1 MLESGQRI
9 QHPKSLMTRDF
20 INKMAKDLIRM
31 CDALEKHGLVDYQYG
46 VAEEQIIM
54 GKCGPNQIPVDLLY

>member
-9 QHPKSLMTRDF
+9 QHPEALMTQEH

-31 CDALEKHGLVDYQYG
+31 CDAVEKHGLVDYQYG

-54 GKCGPNQIPVDLLY
+54 SESLSPTSESR